1 MPASL
6 FAARCLYV
14 AQQPLQYRRDVIR
27 RMFNA
32 RAATHAALFVSV
44 GLPGAVQVADTQH
57 SVPLSG
63 ALVQKQMFH
72 AFNPF

>member
-27 RMFNA
+27 RMYNA
-32 RAATHAALFVSV
+32 RVATHAALFAGV
-44 GLPGAVQVADTQH
+44 GLPTFAKKVDEKH
-57 SVPLSG
+57 HVPWSG
-63 ALVQKQMFH
+63 TLTQKQIFY
-72 AFNPF
+72 AFNAF